1 LASKGMGQ
9 SMIQNEKELRQYFDE
24 ARSFDQDKLLAA
36 QRSRRVAWVVAGISG
51 LIACAGVFAVAAL
64 APLKSVEPFVIR
76 VDQATGVPEVM
87 TALTDGQEAYEEAVA
102 KYFLALYVR
111 TREGY
116 SYAARNVIFD
126 HVMLMSGAE
135 EQAEFAAHYNAS
147 NPESP
152 QYLYGRKTKAE
163 VEIRSVSFLDDGLA
177 QVRYYLVTKH
187 EDEDLERR
195 SQWVATLNYEFD
207 GAAEISSQDR
217 LVNPLGF
224 LVPDYRT
231 DPEVVQ

>member
-1 LASKGMGQ
+1 
-9 SMIQNEKELRQYFDE
+9 MIQTDKELRKYLDE
-24 ARSFDQDKLLAA
+24 SRSFDQDRLLAA
-36 QRSRRVAWVVAGISG
+36 QRSKRLAWAVAGVSG
-51 LIACAGVFAVAAL
+51 LIACAGVFAIAAL

-87 TALTDGQEAYEEAVA
+87 TALTDGQEAYEEAIA

-116 SYAARNVIFD
+116 SYAARNVIFN
-126 HVMLMSGAE
+126 HVMLMSGTE
-135 EQAEFAAHYNAS
+135 EQAEFSAHFNAS
-147 NPESP
+147 NPDSP
-152 QYLYGRKTKAE
+152 QYVYGRKTKAE

-187 EDEDLERR
+187 GDEDLERR
-195 SQWVATLNYEFD
+195 SQWVATINYEFD
-207 GAAEISSQDR
+207 SAAEISSQDR
-217 LVNPLGF
+217 LINPLGF
-224 LVPDYRT
+224 VIPNYRT

>member
-1 LASKGMGQ
+1 MLHSD
-9 SMIQNEKELRQYFDE
+9 KELQKYFDD

-36 QRSRRVAWVVAGISG
+36 VRSKRLAWTVACISG
-51 LIACAGVFAVAAL
+51 LIACAGVAAVAAL

-87 TALTDGQEAYEEAVA
+87 TALTDGQETYDEAVA

-111 TREGY
+111 SREGY
-116 SYAARNVIFD
+116 SYAARNVIFN
-126 HVMLMSGAE
+126 HVMLMSGPE
-135 EQAEFAAHYNAS
+135 EQTEFAAHYNAS
-147 NPESP
+147 NPDSP
-152 QYLYGRKTKAE
+152 QYVYGRKTKAE

-177 QVRYYLVTKH
+177 QVRYYLITKH

-207 GAAEISSQDR
+207 GAAQISSKDR
-217 LVNPLGF
+217 LINPLGF
-224 LVPDYRT
+224 VVPDYRA

>member
-1 LASKGMGQ
+1 MASEEVGQ
-9 SMIQNEKELRQYFDE
+9 AMIQNDKELREYFDE
-24 ARSFDQDKLLAA
+24 ARRFDQDRLKAA
-36 QRSRRVAWVVAGISG
+36 ERSKRVAWVIAGVSG
-51 LIACAGVFAVAAL
+51 AIACASVLAVASL
-64 APLKSVEPFVIR
+64 APLKSVDPFVIR

-87 TALTDGQEAYEEAVA
+87 TALTDGQETYDEAVA

-126 HVMLMSGAE
+126 QVMLMSGPE

-147 NPESP
+147 NPDSP
-152 QYLYGRKTKAE
+152 QYVYGRKTKAE